1 MRRAVVIT
9 GPTGGGKSAL
19 ALRLAARVGGAII
32 NADSMQVYRELRVV
46 TARPSPA
53 DEAACPHRLYGHVPA
68 SEAYSVGRFITDA
81 AVEIERARSACLVP
95 IVVGGTGLYLQALL
109 MGLSPIPPV
118 PDDIRAHWRTRADQ
132 VPAPTLHAELAT
144 LDPVMAARLR
154 PADTQR
160 VVRALEVLAA
170 TGRSLAH
177 WQAQAGT
184 PALPLDQTVR
194 IAVAPP
200 RAELY
205 ERCDRRIEAMLA
217 AGLTDEVAA
226 LGRLGLS
233 ETLPAM
239 RAVGVPP
246 LLRHVRREIGLD
258 DAVAAMRTDT
268 RHYIKRQ
275 LTWLRRTIFTFDRI
289 IPQLSECETV
299 HICSILNV
307 GLDHLPE
314 EP

>member
-1 MRRAVVIT
+1 MRRAIVIT

-19 ALRLAARVGGAII
+19 ALAIAARIGGVII

-46 TARPSPA
+46 TARPSLA
-53 DEAACPHRLYGHVPA
+53 DEAASSHRLYGHVPA
-68 SEAYSVGRFITDA
+68 SEAYSAGRFVIEA
-81 AVEIERARSACLVP
+81 AVEIERARAAGFVP
-95 IVVGGTGLYLQALL
+95 IIAGGTGLYLQALL
-109 MGLSPIPPV
+109 IGLSPIPPV
-118 PDDIRAHWRTRADQ
+118 PAEIRARWRDRAGL
-132 VPAPTLHAELAT
+132 VPTSELHAELAAR
-144 LDPVMAARLR
+144 DPVMAARLR
-154 PADTQR
+154 PADVQR
-160 VVRALEVLAA
+160 VVRALEVLEA
-170 TGRSLAH
+170 TGQSLAH

-184 PALPLDQTVR
+184 PALPLEQTVR

-205 ERCDRRIEAMLA
+205 ARCDRRIEAMLA
-217 AGLTDEVAA
+217 AGLVDEIAA
-226 LGRLGLS
+226 LGRLGLADAV
-233 ETLPAM
+233 PAM

-246 LLRHVRREIGLD
+246 LLRHVRGEIGLD
-258 DAVAAMRTDT
+258 EAVGAMRTDT
-268 RHYIKRQ
+268 RRYIKRQ